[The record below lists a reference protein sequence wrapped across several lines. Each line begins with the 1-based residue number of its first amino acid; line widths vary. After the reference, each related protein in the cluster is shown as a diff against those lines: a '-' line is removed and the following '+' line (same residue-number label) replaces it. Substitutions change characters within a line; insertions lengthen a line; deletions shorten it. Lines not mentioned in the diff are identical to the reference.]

1 MAKVNLTF
9 GLFQVFS
16 AFSALLPSPV
26 NVTFILHS
34 SYKDTGILFLNRK
47 AYRKISNFTSL
58 ETAPVQSYSILND
71 SLGWLGTGHQGIASQ
86 VTSVA
91 KIFLGSDIVLLG
103 GLKGGGWSHS
113 C

>member
-58 ETAPVQSYSILND
+58 ETAPVQSYSRLTGLAGD
-71 SLGWLGTGHQGIASQ
+71 WASGYSLS
-86 VTSVA
+86 SY
-91 KIFLGSDIVLLG
+91 
-103 GLKGGGWSHS
+103 
-113 C
+113 